1 MHFITSLIIDLI
13 YTVAAVVSLPV
24 WLIRLIRTGKIRTDW
39 AGRFGRV
46 STCTTKSSRPRLL
59 FHAVSVG
66 EVNAIRR
73 LVSELEEDYEVVVA
87 STTNTGYRRSADI
100 YGPKRQVVR
109 YPFDFSP
116 AVSRFLNA
124 VEPDAVILVEL
135 EVWPNFL
142 RICRRRDIPVVVVNG
157 RLSARSFARY
167 RRIRPI
173 IAPMFRSLK
182 AVGAQDADVANRF
195 IALGTKPERV
205 VVQGTMKWDNATI
218 EDAAADSDELAK
230 SFGIDRAK
238 PIVVAGSTADGEESL
253 INEAVPPDVQL
264 IVAPRKP
271 ERFDVAAA
279 ALGPDVIRR
288 TECTGNSQKPSPDR
302 TRFLL
307 DTIGELKSAYALAD
321 LVIVG
326 RTFGDLYGSDM
337 IEPIALG
344 KATIVGPRTSDFE
357 SIMSELLAGDGI
369 VQIESRAD
377 LKPTV
382 ARLLNDESAR
392 RGLGDRGREVIRR
405 NQGAVGRH
413 AQMIRRVVNAR
424 PIEAYRSVAPS

>member
-1 MHFITSLIIDLI
+1 MHLVTSLIIDLI
-13 YTVAAVVSLPV
+13 YAVAAVVSLPV

-46 STCTTKSSRPRLL
+46 SIRAKRSSRPRLL

-73 LVSELEEDYEVVVA
+73 LVDELDDDFEIVIA
-87 STTNTGYRRSADI
+87 STTNTGYCRAVDI
-100 YGPKRQVVR
+100 YGSKHQVVR

-116 AVSRFLNA
+116 AVSQFLNT
-124 VEPDAVILVEL
+124 VGPDAAVLVEL
-135 EVWPNFL
+135 EVWPNFI
-142 RICRRRDIPVVVVNG
+142 RSCRRRGIQVVVVNG

-195 IALGTKPERV
+195 IALGTKADRV

-218 EDAAADSDELAK
+218 ADDAAGSDKLAD
-230 SFGIDRAK
+230 SFGINRAK
-238 PIVVAGSTADGEESL
+238 PIVVAGSTAEGEETL
-253 INEAVPPDVQL
+253 IHEAVPPNVQL

-271 ERFDVAAA
+271 ERFDEAAA
-279 ALGPDVIRR
+279 ALGNGVIRR
-288 TECTGNSQKPSPDR
+288 TECMKNHERQPSGGK
-302 TRFLL
+302 RFLL
-307 DTIGELKSAYALAD
+307 DTIGELKTAYALAD

-326 RTFGDLYGSDM
+326 RTFGNLYGSDM

-344 KATIVGPRTSDFE
+344 KATIVGPRTSDFD
-357 SIMSELLAGDGI
+357 SIMCELLAGDGI
-369 VQIESRAD
+369 VQIRSRSE
-377 LKPTV
+377 LKKTV
-382 ARLLNDESAR
+382 AHLLNDESAR
-392 RGLGDRGREVIRR
+392 RRLGERGRQVIRR
-405 NQGAVGRH
+405 NQGAVERH
-413 AQMIRRVVNAR
+413 AEMIRHVMNAR
-424 PIEAYRSVAPS
+424 PD